1 MYQDCCP
8 QFQNYSIGEFQNFTC
23 FVDVNGEQFMDELKE
38 NCINNVKYC
47 REQLDD
53 LEGAFLAI
61 AATLSIAKLI
71 YWLQLLPKIGPVV
84 INIRRIIIGKYY
96 WCRSRCSPPNALHII
111 SKIFWER

>member
-1 MYQDCCP
+1 M
-8 QFQNYSIGEFQNFTC
+8 
-23 FVDVNGEQFMDELKE
+23 DVHGEQFTDELKE

-71 YWLQLLPKIGPVV
+71 YWLQLSPKIGPVV
-84 INIRRIIIGKYY
+84 INIRRIIIGKYIDLQMISPLE
-96 WCRSRCSPPNALHII
+96 SRDDCALHYL
-111 SKIFWER
+111 

>member
-1 MYQDCCP
+1 MDQGCCP
-8 QFQNYSIGEFQNFTC
+8 QFVSGEFQNFTC
-23 FVDVNGEQFMDELKE
+23 FVDVNGEQFTDELKE

-71 YWLQLLPKIGPVV
+71 YWLQLSPKIGPVV
-84 INIRRIIIGKYY
+84 INIRRIIIGKYIDLQMISPLE
-96 WCRSRCSPPNALHII
+96 SRDDCALHYP
-111 SKIFWER
+111 